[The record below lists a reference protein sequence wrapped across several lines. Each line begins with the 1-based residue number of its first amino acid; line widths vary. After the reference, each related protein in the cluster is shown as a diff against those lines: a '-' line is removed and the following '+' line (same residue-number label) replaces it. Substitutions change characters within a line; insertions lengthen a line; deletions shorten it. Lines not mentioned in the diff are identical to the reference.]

1 MTLMPADVHNIVFKN
16 PANGRR
22 GYDEDQVDGFLDVVE
37 AELTRLIEQNDD
49 LRCSRGDA
57 VADEPPGAP
66 APAAPPAPADQPQD
80 DSMRA
85 SRLLALATATGD
97 RYVGEAKQQ
106 AEQMVA
112 SAQST
117 SEQMISEAAAKS
129 EQMVSAARMRAHSM
143 ISDSRNRADTMEREA
158 ASKAAAHQEEERLH
172 REVLGSL
179 EEKRRSLEGKIAQLR
194 TFEQEYR
201 TFLRSN
207 LDSHLRDLDSR
218 GSAEPSSNTRQGQ
231 PLNA

>member
-1 MTLMPADVHNIVFKN
+1 MTLTLADVHNVVFKK
-16 PANGRR
+16 PANGKG
-22 GYDEDQVDGFLDVVE
+22 GYDEDEVDGFLDVVE
-37 AELTRLIEQNDD
+37 AELARLIEQNEE

-66 APAAPPAPADQPQD
+66 AAPPPQMAPPQD
-80 DSMRA
+80 DDSMHA
-85 SRLLALATATGD
+85 SRLLTLATETGD

-112 SAQST
+112 SAKST
-117 SEQMISEAAAKS
+117 SEQMISEAATKS
-129 EQMVSAARMRAHSM
+129 EEMVSAARMRAHSM
-143 ISDSRNRADTMEREA
+143 ISDGRNRADTMEREA
-158 ASKAAAHQEEERLH
+158 QAKAAAHQEAQRVH
-172 REVLGSL
+172 REVMGSL

-201 TFLRSN
+201 TYLRSN
-207 LDSHLRDLDSR
+207 LDSHLRDLESR